1 MVGGSTKISP
11 DPLAAKTA
19 ACAIP
24 ADGTGPLLE
33 KHRIIFLLATLLFQF
48 SIKQALKN
56 EYDVLLE
63 QKESYLRKS

>member
-1 MVGGSTKISP
+1 
-11 DPLAAKTA
+11 
-19 ACAIP
+19 
-24 ADGTGPLLE
+24 LE

-56 EYDVLLE
+56 AYDVLLE